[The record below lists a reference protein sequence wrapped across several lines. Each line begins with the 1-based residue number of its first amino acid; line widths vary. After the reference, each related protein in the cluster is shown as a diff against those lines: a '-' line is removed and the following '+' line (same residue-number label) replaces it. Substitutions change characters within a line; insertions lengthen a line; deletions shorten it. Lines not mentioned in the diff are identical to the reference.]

1 MGHGPKLT
9 LEYNKYQIML
19 QVRELT
25 KKFGDKVAVN
35 NISFSAKIGEI
46 IGFLGP
52 NGAGKTTTMRLITGF
67 LTPTKGKITIHN
79 FSPKEARNLIGYLP
93 EENPL
98 YSQFTPREYLYFIG
112 KMHYLGGNYLKQRLN
127 YVIDNC
133 GLQEVTDQPIETL
146 SRGYRQRV
154 GLAAA
159 LIHDPQLLI
168 MDEPTTGLDPNQQR
182 EIRQLIRKIAKNKT
196 VIFSTHILSEAEAI
210 CQRIIIIH
218 QGKIKA
224 DQAMSQIKKGRNS
237 LERLF
242 TQLTNERQKE

>member
-1 MGHGPKLT
+1 
-9 LEYNKYQIML
+9 ML
-19 QVRELT
+19 QIKNLT
-25 KKFGDKVAVN
+25 KKFGQKVAVD
-35 NISFSAKIGEI
+35 NISFSAKTGEI

-67 LTPTKGKITIHN
+67 LTPTKGEIAIN
-79 FSPKEARNLIGYLP
+79 NLSPKEARDLIGYLP

-98 YSQFTPREYLYFIG
+98 YSQFTPLEYLNFIG
-112 KMHYLGGNYLKQRLN
+112 KMHYLTGNKLKQRLE
-127 YVIDNC
+127 YVIKNC
-133 GLQEVTDQPIETL
+133 GLKEVVSQPIETL

-168 MDEPTTGLDPNQQR
+168 MDEPTTGLDPNQQK
-182 EIRQLIRKIAKNKT
+182 EIRQLIKKIAKNKT
-196 VIFSTHILSEAEAI
+196 IIFSTHILSEAEAI

-224 DQAMSQIKKGRNS
+224 DKTIGQIKRGRGS
-237 LERLF
+237 LEKLF
-242 TQLTNERQKE
+242 TKLTQ